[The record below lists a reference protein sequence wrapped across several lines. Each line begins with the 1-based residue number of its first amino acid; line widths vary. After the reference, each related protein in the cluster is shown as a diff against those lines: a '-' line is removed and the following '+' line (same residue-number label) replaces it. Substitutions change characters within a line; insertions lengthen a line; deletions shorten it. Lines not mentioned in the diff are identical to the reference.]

1 MLRCC
6 FFRLPPTP
14 VLLSLF
20 AAPLRHRALLRQF
33 LRREVLGRYRG
44 SLLGLGWAFVLPL
57 AMLAVYSF
65 VFAGVFRLRW
75 PGAEE
80 AGGTAFALR
89 LFAGLIVFQLFAEAL
104 GRAPTLVTAQ
114 PNLVKKVVFPLEI
127 LPFASLGAALF
138 HFLLSGGIL
147 LAATL
152 AFEQRLPATALL
164 APLAILPLLPL
175 LLGLSWLLAALGV
188 FVRDIA
194 SIIGVATNMLLFLS
208 PVFYALESLAPR
220 WQFWMRLNPLTPAI
234 GDLRRTVFLGLPPEW
249 TAWWAWLGVGLA
261 TAAAGAWVFARTRR
275 GFADVL

>member
-1 MLRCC
+1 M
-6 FFRLPPTP
+6 F
-14 VLLSLF
+14 LSLF

-33 LRREVLGRYRG
+33 MRREVLGRYRG

-57 AMLAVYSF
+57 AMLAVYTF

-80 AGGTAFALR
+80 AGGVVFALR
-89 LFAGLIVFQLFAEAL
+89 LFAGLIVFQLVAEVL

-114 PNLVKKVVFPLEI
+114 PNLVKKVVFPLEL
-127 LPFASLGAALF
+127 LPFVSLGVALF
-138 HFLLSGGIL
+138 HFAVSVALLLVAVL
-147 LAATL
+147 LV
-152 AFEQRLPATALL
+152 EQHLPVTALL

-175 LLGLSWLLAALGV
+175 LLGLGFLLAALGV

-194 SIIGVATNMLLFLS
+194 TIIGVGVNLLLFLS
-208 PVFYALESLAPR
+208 PVFYSVESLAPR

-234 GDLRRTVFLGLPPEW
+234 EDLRRTLFAGLPPLW
-249 TAWWAWLGVGLA
+249 ADWWLALGGGLI
-261 TAAAGAWVFARTRR
+261 AAAGGAWVFAKTRR